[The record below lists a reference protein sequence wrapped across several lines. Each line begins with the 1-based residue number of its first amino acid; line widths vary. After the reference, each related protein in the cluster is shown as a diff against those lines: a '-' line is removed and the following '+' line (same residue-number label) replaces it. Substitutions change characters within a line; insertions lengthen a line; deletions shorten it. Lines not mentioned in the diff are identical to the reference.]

1 MPTAE
6 DLVAIDAALLGLRR
20 LWVHD
25 AVVQDPDVG
34 RVDLS
39 TVWVADAVARE
50 CALTVAG
57 VAAAL
62 HVAHSTASRFVSRAE
77 RAGVVTRG
85 RSDEDARQV
94 RVCLTAA
101 GADVAR
107 RARQVRLDVLHEATA
122 RWTESERG
130 VFARL
135 LADFAQSV
143 PDAMTGPLVRDT
155 LTGEVT

>member
-6 DLVAIDAALLGLRR
+6 EHLVAIDAALLALRR

-25 AVVQDPDVG
+25 TVVQDPDVG

-50 CALTVAG
+50 GGGLTVAG

-77 RAGVVTRG
+77 RAGVVTRD
-85 RSDEDARQV
+85 RSGQDGRQV
-94 RVCLTAA
+94 QVWLTGP
-101 GADVAR
+101 GADVAQ
-107 RARQVRLDVLHEATA
+107 RARQARLHVLHEATA
-122 RWTESERG
+122 AWTEAERG
-130 VFARL
+130 SFARL
-135 LADFAQSV
+135 LADFAESV
-143 PDAMTGPLVRDT
+143 PDVMTGETR
-155 LTGEVT
+155 